1 MGIEFVRQV
10 CGGNGCCN
18 LKYLQDVLPEDPT
31 IFVNHVSI
39 GNNQPSLQG
48 HPAKTNISSYQIN
61 EYKYPEARRLKGCSA
76 LLP

>member
-31 IFVNHVSI
+31 IFVKSCVYR
-39 GNNQPSLQG
+39 Q
-48 HPAKTNISSYQIN
+48 
-61 EYKYPEARRLKGCSA
+61 
-76 LLP
+76 